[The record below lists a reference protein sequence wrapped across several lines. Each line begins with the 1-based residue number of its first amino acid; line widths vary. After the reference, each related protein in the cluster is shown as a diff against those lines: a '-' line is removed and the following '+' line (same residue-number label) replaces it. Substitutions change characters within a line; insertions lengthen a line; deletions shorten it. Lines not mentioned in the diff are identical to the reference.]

1 MASMRSNVSALRQ
14 RAENNRSSV
23 LLAND
28 QMDEL
33 KEKFIKADVNGNN
46 CLDLSELREALKLC
60 GIDIPG
66 YEARLLEENFKKADT
81 NRNGKISV
89 EEFEALYEDLKSKRE
104 SRDFKKAIK
113 PMQNATMIRNDEKNT
128 GIVHTVRHSEQLAFS
143 KWINQNLASDPD
155 LNLTTNPISP
165 ETKDLYTR
173 CDNGLVLCKLIN
185 FSVPKTIDERSI
197 NKSKN
202 LSIYQKLENLEL
214 ALRSA
219 EAIGCHVVNMRPNDI
234 NEAKEHLILGLLW
247 QIIQIGLFSEINLA
261 HHPGLVLLLNDG
273 ESKEDLLKLTKEE
286 LLLRWMNYHLA
297 KTGYSGKEVKN
308 FSGDI
313 KDSEAYTYL
322 LKNISPA
329 NLSPPVTLNPLN
341 ESNMTQRAE
350 RMLQEAD
357 KLNAREFVTSNDVVQ
372 GNQKL
377 NMAFVANL
385 FNTYPALDVP
395 AEEVQAQAAED
406 VIEETH
412 EEKTYR
418 NWMNS
423 MGVKPFVNYIYE
435 DLSNGLIIFQLYD
448 IIKPGIVNWKRVNDN
463 LASDKN
469 KFKINFLILDNCNY
483 AIEIGKAKPMN
494 FKLVGIQG
502 SNLKDKDKMFTL
514 ALIWQLMRAY
524 ILSLLQ
530 KLAGEGSNVI
540 NENFIIEWT
549 NQKLA
554 KAGKKSFIQSFQDP
568 VISDS
573 RVICDLID
581 AIKPNTIKYD
591 ELKTDGSSE
600 SKMDNARYAVS
611 MARKIGARVF
621 ALPEDICEAKQKMVM
636 TIFATLMVIDYQP

>member
-1 MASMRSNVSALRQ
+1 MRGNVNAIKL
-14 RAENNRSSV
+14 AMDNRGSV
-23 LLAND
+23 LLAGD
-28 QMDEL
+28 QIEEL
-33 KEKFIKADVNGNN
+33 KEKFVKLDINGNS
-46 CLDLSELREALKLC
+46 CLEMSELREALKAC

-66 YEARLLEENFKKADT
+66 YEARLIEENFKKVDA
-81 NRNGKISV
+81 NRNGKLSLQ
-89 EEFEALYEDLKSKRE
+89 EFEALYTDLKSKKE

-113 PMQNATMIRNDEKNT
+113 PLENTTVIRNDEKNT

-143 KWINQNLASDPD
+143 KWINQNLANDPD
-155 LNLTTNPISP
+155 LNLARNPINP

-185 FSVPKTIDERSI
+185 FSAPKTIDERSI
-197 NKSKN
+197 NKSKQN
-202 LSIYQKLENLEL
+202 QSLSIYQKLENLEL

-219 EAIGCHVVNMRPNDI
+219 EAIGCQVINIRPSDI
-234 NEAKEHLILGLLW
+234 HEAKEHLILGLLW

-261 HHPGLVLLLNDG
+261 HHPGLVLLLRDG
-273 ESKEDLLKLTKEE
+273 ETKEDLLKLTKEE
-286 LLLRWMNYHLA
+286 LLLRWMNYHLERSA
-297 KTGYSGKEVKN
+297 YSGKEVKN
-308 FSGDI
+308 FSADI
-313 KDSEAYTYL
+313 KDSIPYTYL
-322 LKNISPA
+322 LKQISPA
-329 NLSPPVTLNPLN
+329 GLTPPVTLNPLQ
-341 ESNMTQRAE
+341 ESNVNQRAE
-350 RMLQEAD
+350 KMLCEAD

-385 FNTYPALDVP
+385 FNTYPALDIT
-395 AEEVQAQAAED
+395 EEVQIEEED
-406 VIEETH
+406 VIEETR

-435 DLSNGLIIFQLYD
+435 DLSNGLVIFQLYD

-514 ALIWQLMRAY
+514 ALVWQLMRAY

-530 KLAGEGSNVI
+530 KLAGDGKMI
-540 NENFIIEWT
+540 NENTIVEWT

-554 KAGKKSFIQSFQDP
+554 AAGKKSFIQNFQDP
-568 VISDS
+568 VIADS
-573 RVICDLID
+573 KVICDLID
-581 AIKPNTIKYD
+581 SIKPNTINYSV
-591 ELKTDGSSE
+591 LKSDNSSE

-621 ALPEDICEAKQKMVM
+621 ALPEDIVEVKQKMVM
-636 TIFATLMVIDYQP
+636 TIFATLMVIDYQPSGQ